1 MKITKIGRQRPV
13 YYRDKYNIPH
23 KVVSRLAAS
32 RNHFILA
39 NIANFNGRVDQ
50 YYLVIDNL
58 LSAIIIAKE
67 GKLTTRNHRKKIEKF
82 FEYLGR
88 RAQVRK
94 IEKTD
99 FDEFYGLWQR
109 SRYHLYFPR
118 SSTVNKMG
126 MFTAHLFD
134 FTVTEIA
141 RFFRSDET
149 ILARKIDE
157 LQEIY
162 ESEKIHEEVSHIHE
176 YRQMEAEELGEMYG
190 ARLGM
195 KLANPWNF
203 IDVSLLSDKKTIVN
217 NIDQSEKVEEVL
229 VDFLK
234 SWDKLISE
242 VQMLNL
248 KHIAEKNEAD
258 EHEALKEAI
267 EAAANHPETL
277 KFRLVLNL
285 SFDSIGPKEVALS
298 FLKTRQAVHDMIEHP
313 QKAIKDGWEIYKEY

>member
-13 YYRDKYNIPH
+13 HYQGKYNVPN

-32 RNHFILA
+32 RNHLVLA
-39 NIANFNGRVDQ
+39 NIASFNGRVDQ

-67 GKLTTRNHRKKIEKF
+67 GGLTTRNHKKKIKKF
-82 FEYLGR
+82 FEHLGR
-88 RAQVRK
+88 RAKVRK

-99 FDEFYGLWQR
+99 FDEFYDLWQR
-109 SRYHLYFPR
+109 SRYHLYFPK
-118 SSTVNKMG
+118 SSLVNKMAV
-126 MFTAHLFD
+126 FTSHLFD
-134 FTVTEIA
+134 FTVTETA

-176 YRQMEAEELGEMYG
+176 SRQMEAEELGERYG

-203 IDVSLLSDKKTIVN
+203 IDVSLLSDKETIVD
-217 NIDQSEKVEEVL
+217 NIDQSEEIEEIL

-248 KHIAEKNEAD
+248 KHIAKKNEVD
-258 EHEALKEAI
+258 EDEALKEAI
-267 EAAANHPETL
+267 DAAANHPETL
-277 KFRLVLNL
+277 KFRLILNF
-285 SFDSIGPKEVALS
+285 SFDSSEPKEVASS
-298 FLKTRQAVHDMIEHP
+298 FSKIMWAVHDMIEHP
-313 QKAIKDGWEIYKEY
+313 QKAIKDSWEIYKEY